1 METVMAVAAKRDRTP
16 FRRERRGDG
25 LDSPTAGRGPERVL
39 GPSDS
44 DVDPCCAPQI
54 LWVTQLLG
62 RASVGPQGEHLGH
75 VRDVVSYQ
83 IPDPAT
89 TFVTGLVVDF
99 GGHRAFVPAGAVHH
113 WGPPRLTIEVLSA
126 YPAFL
131 RRPGELLLGEDAL
144 GRVVETATAP
154 GTNRIRDVVLRRAE
168 CGWVVGGVDLRTT
181 AQAVLGSPRRIVDW
195 DDLVERRWSR
205 HRKSEGRSDALA
217 DPDRRA

>member
-1 METVMAVAAKRDRTP
+1 MAVAAKRDRTP
-16 FRRERRGDG
+16 FRRERPGDE
-25 LDSPTAGRGPERVL
+25 LDGPTAGRGPERDL

-44 DVDPCCAPQI
+44 DVDACCAPKI

-75 VRDVVSYQ
+75 VHDVVAHQ

-89 TFVTGLVVDF
+89 TFVTGLIVDF

-131 RRPGELLLGEDAL
+131 RRPGEVLLGKDAL
-144 GRVVETATAP
+144 GRLVQTATAP
-154 GTNRIRDVVLRRAE
+154 GTNRIRDIVLRRTE
-168 CGWVVGGVDLRTT
+168 CGWAVGGVDLRTT
-181 AQAVLGSPRRIVDW
+181 AQAVLGSPRRMVDW
-195 DDLVERRWSR
+195 DDLVERRVVR
-205 HRKSEGRSDALA
+205 APQVRRPQQRAGRT
-217 DPDRRA
+217 PDGRA